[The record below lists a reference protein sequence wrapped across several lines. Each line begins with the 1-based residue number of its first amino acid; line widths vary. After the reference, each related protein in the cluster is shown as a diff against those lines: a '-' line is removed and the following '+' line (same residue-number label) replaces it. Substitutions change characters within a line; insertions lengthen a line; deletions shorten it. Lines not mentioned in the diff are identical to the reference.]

1 MDKIYISQAGEE
13 KLFQWRDAHKEIVRN
28 YIPAIKKT
36 KYILENGKLK
46 VIITVIDNNS
56 RLVDFTIT
64 QAGERLERFCWNRH
78 TWKVERQKPSRIAT
92 KAVSDEVKN
101 SAISIHCSVQALL
114 SNSEYEYA
122 VKSSKEILRD
132 NICDMVD
139 DAVMNDC
146 CKINNHNRKISIS
159 DIITKYYSS
168 NDEPG
173 RKRIIQNKCDHE
185 FNVRGHYR
193 HYKTGKVIWINEYKK
208 NVGNKKRSKSY
219 CLDL

>member
-13 KLFQWRDAHKEIVRN
+13 KLFQWRDAHKEIVRS

-56 RLVDFTIT
+56 HLVDFTIT

-78 TWKVERQKPSRIAT
+78 TWKVERQKPSKIAA

-114 SNSEYEYA
+114 SNPEYEYIENQR
-122 VKSSKEILRD
+122 KEVLNDDIG
-132 NICDMVD
+132 DMVD
-139 DAVMNDC
+139 KLIRKKYP
-146 CKINNHNRKISIS
+146 KINNHNRKISIS
-159 DIITKYYSS
+159 DIITKYCSDS
-168 NDEPG
+168 DEPK
-173 RKRIIQNKCDHE
+173 RKRIIQNKCSHE

-219 CLDL
+219 CLEL